1 MQEIFLVGIFV
12 LIGIVGYY
20 IIEKVGRYLEEC
32 AKMKMGDNYPVTDQK
47 KTCRKISDPAKI
59 KMKEKNYG

>member
-1 MQEIFLVGIFV
+1 MQEIFLVGILF

-32 AKMKMGDNYPVTDQK
+32 AKMKMDDYYPVTDQQ
-47 KTCRKISDPAKI
+47 KTSGKISDPAKI

>member
-1 MQEIFLVGIFV
+1 MQEIFLVGILV

-32 AKMKMGDNYPVTDQK
+32 AKMKMDDHYPVTDQQ
-47 KTCRKISDPAKI
+47 KTSGKISDPAKI

>member
-1 MQEIFLVGIFV
+1 MQEIFLVGILV
-12 LIGIVGYY
+12 LIG

-32 AKMKMGDNYPVTDQK
+32 AKMKMDDHYPVTDQQ
-47 KTCRKISDPAKI
+47 KTSGKISDPAKI